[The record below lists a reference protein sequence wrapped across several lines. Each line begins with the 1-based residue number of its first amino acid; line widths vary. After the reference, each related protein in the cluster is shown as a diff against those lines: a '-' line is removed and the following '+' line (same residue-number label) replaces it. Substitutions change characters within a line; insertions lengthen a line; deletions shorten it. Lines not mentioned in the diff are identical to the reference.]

1 MFQKLIVL
9 YFFLIGSI
17 PLFSQSSILTKYVTL
32 ALEQNFDIQNAT
44 SVDLATTYLIAKGG
58 RTLNF
63 PVGDLFNPVYG
74 TLNELTGNQQF
85 PTDLENL
92 DIQLTPNNFLDAQ
105 LVVQQPIFFSAL
117 KYNHKIQQELL
128 KISDLDIDLTKQE
141 VSFQVK
147 TAYYNYLKSLEGIRI
162 LDESETLLQEVLA
175 FNKKLVKFDK
185 VTDEIIYDV
194 EFQLANLASQKAS
207 LDEQSTLAKSL
218 FNLLL
223 NRKLDATIQIDKDI
237 LENLEL
243 ETASLNSLKSAALNK
258 RLEFKKLDVAENTNA
273 LNQELIKKEALPTV
287 GVQGGIGVQTENFD
301 FNSDGPLF
309 TLGLGLNMN
318 IFDNGQRKKQVE
330 ELAVER
336 NILQNNREQ
345 LKQKVK
351 IETVQAYYALE
362 SLRSKMEAEAAAE
375 TSAQKSYDRFR
386 VRYENSRALLIQLLQ
401 AQNQLT
407 TSQLQRALTRYDYLI
422 KKAELTKI
430 LGM

>member
-1 MFQKLIVL
+1 
-9 YFFLIGSI
+9 
-17 PLFSQSSILTKYVTL
+17 
-32 ALEQNFDIQNAT
+32 
-44 SVDLATTYLIAKGG
+44 
-58 RTLNF
+58 
-63 PVGDLFNPVYG
+63 
-74 TLNELTGNQQF
+74 
-85 PTDLENL
+85 
-92 DIQLTPNNFLDAQ
+92 
-105 LVVQQPIFFSAL
+105 
-117 KYNHKIQQELL
+117 
-128 KISDLDIDLTKQE
+128 
-141 VSFQVK
+141 
-147 TAYYNYLKSLEGIRI
+147 
-162 LDESETLLQEVLA
+162 
-175 FNKKLVKFDK
+175 
-185 VTDEIIYDV
+185 
-194 EFQLANLASQKAS
+194 
-207 LDEQSTLAKSL
+207 
-218 FNLLL
+218 
-223 NRKLDATIQIDKDI
+223 
-237 LENLEL
+237 
-243 ETASLNSLKSAALNK
+243 
-258 RLEFKKLDVAENTNA
+258 LEFKKLDVAENTNA